1 MEGAAHRAFGTGFQ
15 AVVGQDGSDGEGG
28 FDFGDGHGRVLFQFF
43 FQLKKKLTC
52 HVSVTKVQDASQ
64 LHNTHAGCF

>member
-1 MEGAAHRAFGTGFQ
+1 
-15 AVVGQDGSDGEGG
+15 
-28 FDFGDGHGRVLFQFF
+28 VLFQFF